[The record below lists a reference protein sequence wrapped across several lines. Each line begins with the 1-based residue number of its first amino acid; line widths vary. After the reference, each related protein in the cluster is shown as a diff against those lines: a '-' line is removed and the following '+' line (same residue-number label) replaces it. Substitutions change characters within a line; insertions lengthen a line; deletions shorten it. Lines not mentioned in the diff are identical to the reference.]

1 MGEALTSDAIKV
13 SILHQQMGLWQ
24 QQVHGT
30 LAVTSTWNSD
40 KKEAPAEAGW
50 QQNKYIPA
58 IIEELKKAVSS
69 LKLRDM
75 HV

>member
-40 KKEAPAEAGW
+40 KKEAPADWLAGKKTSTC
-50 QQNKYIPA
+50 QQ
-58 IIEELKKAVSS
+58 S
-69 LKLRDM
+69 LRN
-75 HV
+75 